1 MTTNPNNF
9 VLFVNNSFVRIPFLS
24 PSHYKTFSGFDTSV
38 FLGFEESA
46 ILFSTLNSLEKELIK
61 WRHNLKSIFSLVQ
74 SKIHM
79 DSVEWRKVLGAL
91 PFIALYL
98 LFYFVSTNSR
108 WQQKSYIEKINRHL
122 NANMSS
128 MPFTLCFVR
137 IRKTSPSFKQKNICW
152 YRVMCIEL
160 TAHHNKHT
168 IASPYEASACKQRT
182 SLNPFPSEKIAVQ
195 VFTSL

>member
-1 MTTNPNNF
+1 MAKWQIFNTFHNAMPLEKLRQWNEFHSKWLTNIMNNWWQQIQIILCYSLIIH
-9 VLFVNNSFVRIPFLS
+9 LFVFHLCHHLITRLS
-24 PSHYKTFSGFDTSV
+24 VGSKLWFF
-38 FLGFEESA
+38 FGFEESA

-79 DSVEWRKVLGAL
+79 DSVEWRKELGAL

-137 IRKTSPSFKQKNICW
+137 IRKTSPSFKQKTF
-152 YRVMCIEL
+152 VG
-160 TAHHNKHT
+160 
-168 IASPYEASACKQRT
+168 IALCA
-182 SLNPFPSEKIAVQ
+182 LN
-195 VFTSL
+195 

>member
-1 MTTNPNNF
+1 MAKWQIFNTFHNAMPLEKLRQWNEFHSKWLTNIMNNWWQQIQIILCYSLIIH
-9 VLFVNNSFVRIPFLS
+9 LFVFHLCRHLITRLS
-24 PSHYKTFSGFDTSV
+24 VGSTLWF

-61 WRHNLKSIFSLVQ
+61 WRHNLKSIFRLVQ

-79 DSVEWRKVLGAL
+79 DSVEWRKELGAL

-137 IRKTSPSFKQKNICW
+137 IRKTSPSFKQKTF
-152 YRVMCIEL
+152 VG
-160 TAHHNKHT
+160 
-168 IASPYEASACKQRT
+168 IALCA
-182 SLNPFPSEKIAVQ
+182 LN
-195 VFTSL
+195 

>member
-137 IRKTSPSFKQKNICW
+137 IRKTSPSFKQKTF
-152 YRVMCIEL
+152 VG
-160 TAHHNKHT
+160 
-168 IASPYEASACKQRT
+168 IALCA
-182 SLNPFPSEKIAVQ
+182 LN
-195 VFTSL
+195 

>member
-1 MTTNPNNF
+1 MAKWQIFNTFHNAMPLEKLRQWNEFHSKWLTNIMNNWWQQIQIILCYSLIIH
-9 VLFVNNSFVRIPFLS
+9 LFVFHFCRHLITRLS
-24 PSHYKTFSGFDTSV
+24 VG
-38 FLGFEESA
+38 
-46 ILFSTLNSLEKELIK
+46 STLFWGGGGGLKSQPFFLAFCASLEKELIK

-79 DSVEWRKVLGAL
+79 DSVEWRKVLGTL

-98 LFYFVSTNSR
+98 LFYFVFTNSR

-137 IRKTSPSFKQKNICW
+137 IRKTSPSFKQKTF
-152 YRVMCIEL
+152 VG
-160 TAHHNKHT
+160 
-168 IASPYEASACKQRT
+168 IALCA
-182 SLNPFPSEKIAVQ
+182 LN
-195 VFTSL
+195 